1 MLVCRL
7 IIFCVIM
14 AVFAIMFSTAVI
26 DAHREEFMLRSL
38 YIK

>member
-14 AVFAIMFSTAVI
+14 AAFAIMFSTVVI
-26 DAHREEFMLRSL
+26 DAHRDGFMPYSL
-38 YIK
+38 YIQ